1 MYAIIRDGGKQYKV
15 SEGDIVDLERR
26 DVSPND
32 EIDLKDVLLVS
43 DAEGGARLGSP
54 TLDGAVVKATVLGE
68 VRGKKIYVIKYKR
81 RKGYRRKTGHRQN
94 YIRVRISKILES
106 APVAEP
112 VTEAETE
119 PAPVEA

>member
-26 DVSPND
+26 DVSPDD
-32 EIDLKDVLLVS
+32 EIELKDVLVVS
-43 DAEGGARLGSP
+43 DAEGGTRLGAP
-54 TLDGAVVKATVLGE
+54 TIEGAVVKAKVLGE

-94 YIRVRISKILES
+94 YMRVRISKILES
-106 APVAEP
+106 TESTPVA
-112 VTEAETE
+112 EAETE

>member
-26 DVSPND
+26 DVSPDD
-32 EIDLKDVLLVS
+32 EIELKDVLVVS
-43 DAEGGARLGSP
+43 DAEGGTRLGTP
-54 TLDGAVVKATVLGE
+54 TIDGAMVKAKVLGE

-94 YIRVRISKILES
+94 YMRVRISKILES
-106 APVAEP
+106 TESTPVA
-112 VTEAETE
+112 EAETE